1 MSFKSDTFFRLSFCA
16 VSLNASNDSSEPY
29 TVIPIVVALYR
40 GSIFK
45 LCVFLWCIFQNI
57 REGCK
62 VAIIYYF
69 FTKSF
74 TQTVYDSVKHVG
86 LRYWLCFMFS
96 FVLSS
101 FLLDFFDASFR
112 IIPEKKKKMLNRICL
127 SSSGYWLDMNKLWN
141 WCVKWT
147 KVQVLD
153 REGPSTAK
161 VNRIHAQM
169 AGMLL

>member
-1 MSFKSDTFFRLSFCA
+1 MNIMQIFTRPWSQNGGTNQTLTSAYQYIHTYIHVSFKSDTFFRLSFCA

-101 FLLDFFDASFR
+101 FLPDFFDTSFR
-112 IIPEKKKKMLNRICL
+112 IIPEKKTC
-127 SSSGYWLDMNKLWN
+127 
-141 WCVKWT
+141 
-147 KVQVLD
+147 
-153 REGPSTAK
+153 
-161 VNRIHAQM
+161 
-169 AGMLL
+169 